1 MGAIYS
7 HLNETMKV
15 LWNRNLMLNTIH
27 VLDLCRAIHY
37 VTEKSEAEDQIY
49 NVVDIGC
56 TTQGIVN
63 DFIAEI
69 FNIKV
74 SYMETMLSALYK
86 VNL

>member
-37 VTEKSEAEDQIY
+37 VTQKSEAEGQIY

-74 SYMETMLSALYK
+74 SYLETMLTTLYK
-86 VNL
+86 VNF